1 LTVSRGVLLF
11 PSVHFALQAEKELQ
25 GKGFPFRLVP
35 VPRHVSSDCGV
46 CLRISWPDKG
56 EILEILKKAGVKI
69 EGVHPL
75 PEKE

>member
-1 LTVSRGVLLF
+1 MSESQGVVLF
-11 PSVHFALQAEKELQ
+11 PSVHFALQAEEVLQ

-46 CLRISWPDKG
+46 CLRISWPDKE
-56 EILEILKKAGVKI
+56 EILELLKKAGVKI

-75 PEKE
+75 PEKG